1 MAKQMVFEDEARQPI
16 LEGVQKLARAVRS
29 TLGPRGRNVVLD
41 KGWGAP
47 KVTKDGVTVAKDITL
62 DDANENMG
70 ALLVKEAASK
80 TNDVA
85 GDGTTTA
92 TVLSE
97 AIYTEGLR
105 FVTSGGVNPVSLQRG
120 ILKGAAAVVEEIEK
134 MAVPVDEKSRKEIA
148 QVASIAGNNDP
159 EVGKVLAEAFVKVGK
174 NGVITVEEGRGAET
188 YVEFTEGMQ
197 FDRGYLS
204 PHFVTNDDRQTV
216 ELENCLVL
224 CYEEKISSVKALV
237 PILEAASQANKPLL
251 IIAEDIEGEAL
262 ATLVVNKLRGI
273 LNVCAVKAPA
283 YGDRRKA
290 MLGDIAVLTGG
301 TAIFKDLGIQLE
313 AVELEQLGFAKKII
327 VSNDT
332 TTIIDGAG
340 SKEAIAARA
349 QQIRSEIETV
359 TSDYDREKL
368 QERLA
373 KLAGG
378 VAKILCGASTE
389 SEMKEKKYL
398 LDDAKAAT
406 AAALEKG
413 IVPGGG
419 VALLRCSKVLDTVK
433 LEGDE
438 ALGLVVLKR
447 ALQVPLREIAK
458 NAGIDGAVV
467 VNRVLRMEGV
477 NDGYDAD
484 KNKYCNLVDAGVID
498 PAKVVCTALTNAA
511 SVAGL
516 LLTTS
521 CVITNIPV
529 DTPEPPAGGAPG
541 MGGMGG
547 MPGMGGM
554 GMM

>member
-92 TVLSE
+92 TVLAE

-120 ILKGAAAVVEEIEK
+120 ILKAANAVVAEIEK
-134 MAVPVDEKSRKEIA
+134 MAVPVDEKSKKEIA
-148 QVASIAGNNDP
+148 QVAAIAGNNDP

-174 NGVITVEEGRGAET
+174 NGVITVEEGRGSET
-188 YVEFTEGMQ
+188 TVEFTEGMQ

-204 PHFVTNDDRQTV
+204 PHFVTNDDRQTA

-224 CYEEKISSVKALV
+224 CYEEKISNVQSLV
-237 PILEAASQANKPLL
+237 PLLEAASQANKPLL

-290 MLGDIAVLTGG
+290 MLGDIATLTGG
-301 TAIFKDLGIQLE
+301 TAIFKDLGIKLE
-313 AVELEQLGFAKKII
+313 AVELSQLGFAKKII

-340 SKEAIAARA
+340 ARA
-349 QQIRSEIETV
+349 AQIRSEIETV

-389 SEMKEKKYL
+389 SEMKEKKFL

-419 VALLRCSKVLDTVK
+419 VALLRCSKVLDDLK

-438 ALGLVVLKR
+438 ALGAVVLKR

-467 VNRVLRMEGV
+467 VNRVLRMEGK

-484 KNKYCNLVDAGVID
+484 KNKYCNLVEAGVID

-529 DTPEPPAGGAPG
+529 ETPEAPAGGGAPG

-547 MPGMGGM
+547 MGGMPGMM
-554 GMM
+554 

>member
-16 LEGVQKLARAVRS
+16 LQGVQKLARAVRS
-29 TLGPRGRNVVLD
+29 TLGPRGRNAVLD

-47 KVTKDGVTVAKDITL
+47 KVTKDGVTVAKEITL
-62 DDANENMG
+62 DDPNENMG

-92 TVLSE
+92 TVLTE
-97 AIYTEGLR
+97 AIYSEGLR
-105 FVTSGGVNPVSLQRG
+105 LVTTGGVNPVSIQRG
-120 ILKGAAAVVEEIEK
+120 ILQAANAVVEEIEK

-159 EVGKVLAEAFVKVGK
+159 EVGKVLADAFVKVGK
-174 NGVITVEEGRGAET
+174 NGVITVDEGRTAET
-188 YVEFTEGMQ
+188 TVEFTEGMQ

-204 PHFVTNDDRQTV
+204 PHFVTNDDSQRV
-216 ELENCLVL
+216 EFENCLIL
-224 CYEEKISSVKALV
+224 CYEEKISSVKSLV
-237 PILEAASQANKPLL
+237 PLLEAVSKENRPLL

-273 LNVCAVKAPA
+273 LNVAAVKAPA
-283 YGDRRKA
+283 YGERRKA
-290 MLGDIAVLTGG
+290 MLGDIATLTGG
-301 TAIFKDLGIQLE
+301 NAIFKDLGIQLE
-313 AVELEQLGFAKKII
+313 AVQLKDLGKAKKVII
-327 VSNDT
+327 TNDT
-332 TTIIDGAG
+332 TTIIDGGG
-340 SKEAIAARA
+340 SKEAIQGRA
-349 QQIRSEIETV
+349 DQIRAEIETT

-368 QERLA
+368 QERIA

-378 VAKILCGASTE
+378 VAKILCGAATE
-389 SEMKEKKYL
+389 SEMKERKYL
-398 LDDAKAAT
+398 LEDAKAAT
-406 AAALEKG
+406 AAALEMG

-419 VALLRCSKVLDTVK
+419 VALIRAAGAVDTLN

-438 ALGLVVLKR
+438 ALGANVLKR
-447 ALQVPLREIAK
+447 ALSVPLREIAR
-458 NAGIDGAVV
+458 NAGVDGAVV
-467 VNRVLRMEGV
+467 VNRVLRMEGK

-484 KNKYCNLVDAGVID
+484 KNKYCDLVEAGVID
-498 PAKVVCTALTNAA
+498 PAKVVCTALKNAA

-529 DTPEPPAGGAPG
+529 EKPEVPAGGAPG

-547 MPGMGGM
+547 MGVM
-554 GMM
+554 

>member
-16 LEGVQKLARAVRS
+16 LQGVQKLARAVRS
-29 TLGPRGRNVVLD
+29 TLGPRGRNAVLD

-47 KVTKDGVTVAKDITL
+47 KVTKDGVTVAKEITL
-62 DDANENMG
+62 DDPNENMG

-92 TVLSE
+92 TVLTE
-97 AIYTEGLR
+97 AIYSEGLR
-105 FVTSGGVNPVSLQRG
+105 LVTTGGVNPVSIQRG
-120 ILKGAAAVVEEIEK
+120 ILQAANAVVEAIEK
-134 MAVPVDEKSRKEIA
+134 MAVPVDEKNRKEIA

-159 EVGKVLAEAFVKVGK
+159 EVGKVLADAFVKVGK
-174 NGVITVEEGRGAET
+174 NGVITVDEGRTAET
-188 YVEFTEGMQ
+188 TVEFTEGMQ

-204 PHFVTNDDRQTV
+204 PHFVTNDDSQRV
-216 ELENCLVL
+216 EFENCLIL
-224 CYEEKISSVKALV
+224 CYEEKISNVKSLV
-237 PILEAASQANKPLL
+237 PLLEAVSKENRPLL
-251 IIAEDIEGEAL
+251 IIAEDVEGEAL

-273 LNVCAVKAPA
+273 LNVAAVKAPA
-283 YGDRRKA
+283 YGERRKA
-290 MLGDIAVLTGG
+290 MLGDIATLTGG
-301 TAIFKDLGIQLE
+301 NAIFKDLGIQLE
-313 AVELEQLGFAKKII
+313 AVQLKDLGRAKKVII
-327 VSNDT
+327 TNDT
-332 TTIIDGAG
+332 TTIIDGG
-340 SKEAIAARA
+340 GTKEAIQGRA
-349 QQIRSEIETV
+349 DQIRAEIETT

-378 VAKILCGASTE
+378 VAKILCGAATE
-389 SEMKEKKYL
+389 SEMKERKYL
-398 LDDAKAAT
+398 LEDAKAAT
-406 AAALEKG
+406 AAALEMG

-419 VALLRCSKVLDTVK
+419 VALIRAAGAVDTLT

-438 ALGLVVLKR
+438 ALGANVLKR
-447 ALQVPLREIAK
+447 ALSVPLREIAR
-458 NAGIDGAVV
+458 NAGVDGAVV
-467 VNRVLRMEGV
+467 VNRVLRMEGK

-484 KNKYCNLVDAGVID
+484 KNKYCDLVEAGVID
-498 PAKVVCTALTNAA
+498 PAKVVCTALKNAA

-529 DTPEPPAGGAPG
+529 EKPEAPAGGAPG

-547 MPGMGGM
+547 MGGMPGM